1 MDLRPSAGQAA
12 LVIASSQGLEKAT
25 AAALVHE
32 GVNVLI
38 YAREKEVLRQT
49 EGKLQGWKERPER
62 PVPHPPAAFCE
73 HCPRPD
79 IRLGSVEFSAS
90 PDESIRSRSSHPLKR
105 KPDV

>member
-1 MDLRPSAGQAA
+1 MDLRPSRAGQAA

-32 GVNVLI
+32 GVNVVI

-73 HCPRPD
+73 HCPAR
-79 IRLGSVEFSAS
+79 ISV
-90 PDESIRSRSSHPLKR
+90 
-105 KPDV
+105 